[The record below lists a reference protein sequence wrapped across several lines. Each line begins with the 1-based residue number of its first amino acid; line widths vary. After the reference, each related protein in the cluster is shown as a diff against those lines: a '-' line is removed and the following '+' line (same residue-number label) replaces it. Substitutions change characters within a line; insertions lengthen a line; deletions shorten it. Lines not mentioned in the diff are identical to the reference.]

1 MQESTAA
8 LSVEA
13 GFGVGRSLLQA
24 SGGYRERQRRIK
36 QRAEV
41 YPPVA
46 FKVARHILS
55 QNGSDSVLSACI

>member
-1 MQESTAA
+1 MAAAA

-24 SGGYRERQRRIK
+24 TGGYRERQRRIK

-55 QNGSDSVLSACI
+55 QNGSWIRWRES